1 MSSSQTSLTRLEIHN
16 LRNIEA
22 ARMNFGA
29 GLNVITG
36 QNAAGK
42 TSLLEAIY
50 LLGRVRSFR
59 TSVADR
65 MIATGKDRFL
75 VLGKFQTDG
84 GQLRTIG
91 VSRQPGCY
99 QVRMEGETIRR
110 LSDLA
115 GEFPVNTLSNDTQ
128 NIITGG
134 PRHRR
139 HALDWA
145 LFHVEPGYRDAWQR
159 LHRALKQRNAALR
172 RQLPREQITIWDD
185 ELINVCADVDRMRQS
200 YLDALVPYIEKE
212 LDWLFTGGTF
222 TLRYLNGWGTQLS
235 FADVLGAMLEKD
247 RALGYTQ
254 QGPHRAD
261 FILQAD
267 GKPVRDYF
275 SRGQIKS
282 LLASFLIGQARLQ
295 RSYEVP
301 LGAFLMDDFASEL
314 DHESQARLLDSLASL
329 QQQIFVTAIHSAP
342 LFDAH
347 PGEIRRF
354 HVEHGVVKELL

>member
-1 MSSSQTSLTRLEIHN
+1 MSSSQTSLVKLEIHN
-16 LRNIEA
+16 LRNIET
-22 ARMNFGA
+22 ARMDFGA
-29 GLNVITG
+29 DLNVITG

-65 MIATGKDRFL
+65 LIATGQDSYL
-75 VLGKFQTDG
+75 VLGKFQTHQ
-84 GQLRTIG
+84 GQSKTIG
-91 VSRQPGCY
+91 VSRQPGSY
-99 QVRMEGETIRR
+99 QVRMEGETVNR

-115 GEFPVNTLSNDTQ
+115 GEFPVNILSNDIH

-134 PRHRR
+134 PGHRR
-139 HALDWA
+139 HVLDWA
-145 LFHVEPGYRDAWQR
+145 LFHVEPGYRGAWQR
-159 LHRALKQRNAALR
+159 LNRALKQRNAALR
-172 RQLPREQITIWDD
+172 RQLPDAQVTVWDD
-185 ELINVCADVDRMRQS
+185 ELINVTAEVDKMRKT
-200 YLDALVPYIEKE
+200 YLEALAPTIEKE
-212 LDWLFTGGTF
+212 LEWLLAGRTF
-222 TLRYLNGWGTQLS
+222 TIRYHSGWNANLG
-235 FADVLGAMLEKD
+235 FADVLGSMLEKD

-254 QGPHRAD
+254 HGPHRAD
-261 FILQAD
+261 FVLQAD
-267 GKPVRDYF
+267 GKPVSEYF

-282 LLASFLIGQARLQ
+282 LTASFLIGQARLQ
-295 RSYEVP
+295 RSREVP

-314 DHESQARLLDSLASL
+314 DPESQARLLDSLASL
-329 QQQIFVTAIHSAP
+329 QQQIFVTAIQSGP